1 MRSLLADRISEVNE
15 RGEKALGIFITSGF
29 PNLEATVPLL
39 QTIDEA
45 GADFIELGMPFS
57 DPLAEGVPIQKSS
70 QIALE
75 SGVTMQDTLRFAA
88 EFRKTSETPLVLMG
102 YGNPILQYGINNFYS
117 DARSCGVNGV
127 ILPDVLPDMA
137 SPFYRAAQANKIDV
151 ICLISPTTSAER
163 MKKIDRLSSGFV
175 YAVSVTGVTGAD
187 LGDSKPILD
196 YLRQAKQNVSRNPIL
211 VGFGIK
217 SGADVRKMTP
227 DIEGAIVGSALVT
240 MIGDLWADSSLQ
252 SSERLDRVKSFVRE
266 LKSDS

>member
-1 MRSLLADRISEVNE
+1 MRSVLADHILEISR

-29 PNLEATVPLL
+29 PNLEATAPLL
-39 QTIDEA
+39 QAIDEA

-57 DPLAEGVPIQKSS
+57 DPLAEGIPIQKSS
-70 QIALE
+70 QLALE

-102 YGNPILQYGINNFYS
+102 YGNPIMQYGISNFYS

-151 ICLISPTTSAER
+151 ICLISPTTSADR

-175 YAVSVTGVTGAD
+175 YAVSVTGVTGSD
-187 LGDSKPILD
+187 LGDSKPILN
-196 YLRQAKQNVSRNPIL
+196 YLKQAKQHISRNPIL
-211 VGFGIK
+211 VGFGIR

-227 DIEGAIVGSALVT
+227 DIEGAIVGSALVRI
-240 MIGDLWADSSLQ
+240 IGDLWADSSLQ
-252 SSERLDRVKSFVRE
+252 SSERLERVKSFVRE